1 MSVLTRV
8 FVVLL
13 TVFSIFLSA
22 FVIAAFA
29 QQDKW
34 KQSAEDWRQQA
45 LAETTRARTLASNL
59 AIEQQL
65 ALDRQNELTRGLNE
79 QKAITG
85 RKSAELS
92 DVQAQLAEC
101 RNQLDVE
108 QAQVNTVG
116 RNLELVQTAFNSE
129 QEHNAK
135 LLRQNSELTRG
146 NIDLNDRVTE
156 LTTQL
161 LMAQSRVKAL
171 KEQIA
176 MMDAAPAGE
185 PAQIPSAAGT
195 VQPYT
200 PTVAAPTAAP
210 APIAPIRAEVTEVDG
225 DVASISV
232 GSADGV
238 VHGMEFL
245 LYRAGDDGSRPN
257 YLGTLKIERVEANR
271 SAGRLIQREGEI
283 RPGDSARDVASFA
296 MRG

>member
-1 MSVLTRV
+1 MNVLTRV

-29 QQDKW
+29 QQEKW

-65 ALDRQNELTRGLNE
+65 ALDRQNELTRELTE

-92 DVQAQLAEC
+92 DMQAQLAES

-108 QAQVNTVG
+108 QAQVNAAG
-116 RNLELVQTAFNSE
+116 RQIDLVQTAFNSE

-135 LLRQNSELTRG
+135 LLRDNSELTRR
-146 NIDLNDRVTE
+146 NIDLSDRVKE

-161 LMAQSRVKAL
+161 AMAQSRVKAM

-176 MMDAAPAGE
+176 MMAAPPGGQAV
-185 PAQIPSAAGT
+185 QIPSAAAT

-200 PTVAAPTAAP
+200 PTVSVPTAAS
-210 APIAPIRAEVTEVDG
+210 ALVAPIRAEVTEVDG

-238 VHGMEFL
+238 VHGMKFL
-245 LYRAGDDGSRPN
+245 LYRTAGDGGRPT
-257 YLGTLKIERVEANR
+257 YLGTLQIERVEANR
-271 SAGRLIQREGEI
+271 AAGRIVQAEGEV
-283 RPGDSARDVASFA
+283 RPGDSARDEASFA